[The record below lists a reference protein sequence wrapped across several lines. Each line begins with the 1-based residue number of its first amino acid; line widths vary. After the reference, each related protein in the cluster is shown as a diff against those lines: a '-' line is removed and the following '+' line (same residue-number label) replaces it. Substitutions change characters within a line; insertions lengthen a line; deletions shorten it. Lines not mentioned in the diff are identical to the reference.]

1 MLCLGPAHYITAEK
15 AQSKDIQPS
24 AAFVSATERLRTP
37 PGVALVSGFRV
48 GILHLNLIKLL
59 ATKKQLNLQMY
70 TNKEEKHGRKL
81 MNTLVA
87 SRPYSKETTKLL

>member
-15 AQSKDIQPS
+15 AQGKDIQPS

-48 GILHLNLIKLL
+48 GI
-59 ATKKQLNLQMY
+59 
-70 TNKEEKHGRKL
+70 
-81 MNTLVA
+81 
-87 SRPYSKETTKLL
+87 